1 MSDIITV
8 FPTRI
13 YRADRLG
20 SAALLPSLEI
30 AAHDLVENDDAG
42 HRWCGKHGY
51 PGYTSYGS
59 QTNLGETHAAF
70 RKLTALIDKHALAFA
85 KALHW
90 DIGKSRPVCDS
101 LWVNVLPEGGSH
113 SGHIHT
119 NSVISGTFYVKVPE
133 GAGPIAFED
142 PRYPL
147 MMAAPP
153 RKASAPQ
160 DMKSHISFAPQS
172 GMLLLWESWLRHE
185 VPLNRAPGER
195 ISVSF
200 NYVIG

>member
-1 MSDIITV
+1 MAAITSL
-8 FPTRI
+8 FPTQLYRI
-13 YRADRLG
+13 DNASPANLV
-20 SAALLPSLEI
+20 AALEVAS
-30 AAHDLVENDDAG
+30 HSLVETDKTG
-42 HRWCGKHGY
+42 HRWCEKQGY

-59 QTNLGETHAAF
+59 KTQLGESHPAF
-70 RKLTALIDKHALAFA
+70 RKLISIIDKHALAYA
-85 KALHW
+85 RALHW
-90 DIGKSRPVCDS
+90 DIGTSRPICDS

-113 SGHIHT
+113 AGHIHT
-119 NSVISGTFYVKVPE
+119 NSVISGTFYVKVPP
-133 GAGPIAFED
+133 GAGPIMFED

-153 RKASAPQ
+153 RKVSAPEEL
-160 DMKSHISFAPQS
+160 KSHAILKPES
-172 GMLLLWESWLRHE
+172 GTLLLWESWLRHE